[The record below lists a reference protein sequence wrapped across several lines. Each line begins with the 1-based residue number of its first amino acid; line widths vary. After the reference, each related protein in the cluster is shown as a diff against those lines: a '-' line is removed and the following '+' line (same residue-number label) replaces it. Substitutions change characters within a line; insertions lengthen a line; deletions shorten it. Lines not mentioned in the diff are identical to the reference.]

1 MDKTTPTIQPFFVE
15 ATNRMRN
22 VIGIFGH
29 VVKFTFSVCPKLDA
43 VQSDSY
49 PVAILFYVFL
59 G

>member
-22 VIGIFGH
+22 VIGIFAH
-29 VVKFTFSVCPKLDA
+29 VVKFTFGVCPKLDV

-49 PVAILFYVFL
+49 PDAIYVFL